1 MMTDE
6 LADDRI
12 VKLPPRCTFC
22 EHFRYKKGSDKLY
35 RCKHN
40 CEMSNDIFE
49 LFENCYRLDW
59 KYAIK
64 EKIDED

>member
-1 MMTDE
+1 MMME
-6 LADDRI
+6 ENERI

-22 EHFRYKKGSDKLY
+22 EHFRYKKGSEWLY

-49 LFENCYRLDW
+49 LFENCYRLDY
-59 KYAIK
+59 KYAIR
-64 EKIDED
+64 EIVED

>member
-6 LADDRI
+6 LTGKEI
-12 VKLPPRCTFC
+12 INLPPRCTFC
-22 EHFRYKKGSDKLY
+22 EHFRYKKCAEQLY
-35 RCKHN
+35 RCKQS

-59 KYAIK
+59 KYAIR
-64 EKIDED
+64 ERIDEN

>member
-6 LADDRI
+6 LTGKEI
-12 VKLPPRCTFC
+12 INLPPRCTFC
-22 EHFRYKKGSDKLY
+22 EHFRYKKGAEQLY
-35 RCKHN
+35 RCKQS

-59 KYAIK
+59 KYAIR
-64 EKIDED
+64 ERIDEN